1 MLILHLAMNYRH
13 IKLQMYIFIR
23 RNLINAKN
31 VGADAMSYKVLTE
44 AVEQYR
50 TEERSLSGAAAAA
63 GVSPSE
69 LASELRSQGVA
80 IRDEDAAAGTTTR
93 Y

>member
-1 MLILHLAMNYRH
+1 
-13 IKLQMYIFIR
+13 
-23 RNLINAKN
+23 
-31 VGADAMSYKVLTE
+31 MSYKVLND

-50 TEERSLSGAAAAA
+50 TQEDSLTVTAAAA

-69 LASELRSQGVA
+69 LADELRSQGVA
-80 IRDEDAAAGTTTR
+80 LREEDAAAATATR